1 MSLRMALLGL
11 LASEGSANGYTLAKS
26 FSGSVS
32 HVWKASHS
40 QIYPELAR
48 MAGAGL
54 IEINEEQ
61 QPRGAK
67 YYAITAEGRA
77 ELERWLM
84 EVEPNRSIRNEIA
97 LRSFLLSNLSRDKA
111 LILIEREIEYYQ
123 ERTEKLKELRTMLD
137 NSPGQKFGHLSAEL
151 GLRISEAIYGWAKWA
166 RSEVEKQ
173 ENTGTESSEQ

>member
-11 LASEGSANGYTLAKS
+11 LASEGPANGYTLAKS

-48 MAGAGL
+48 MSDAGL

-61 QPRGAK
+61 QPRRAK
-67 YYAITAEGRA
+67 YYAITAKGRD

-97 LRSFLLSNLSRDKA
+97 LRSFLLSNLSREKA
-111 LILIEREIEYYQ
+111 IILIEREIEYYR
-123 ERTEKLKELRTMLD
+123 ERTDKLKELRTMFD
-137 NSPGQKFGHLSAEL
+137 NSSDQKFGHLSAEL

-173 ENTGTESSEQ
+173 KSTGTDSIS